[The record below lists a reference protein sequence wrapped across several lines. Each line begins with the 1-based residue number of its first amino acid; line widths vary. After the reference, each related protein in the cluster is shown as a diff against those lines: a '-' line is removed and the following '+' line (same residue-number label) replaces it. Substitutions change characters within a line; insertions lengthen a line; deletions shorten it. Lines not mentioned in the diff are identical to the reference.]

1 MLDHYFLFFFKKAIN
16 YFIIL
21 DFYEMVTSFKTAPP
35 ECECF
40 RRGWK
45 LSRQFRVIPQMMTAY
60 YRILPATS
68 FHGPAN
74 FIVTDANLTYPYKK
88 QQLNCELKKTL
99 VTTHL
104 LGKLIN

>member
-1 MLDHYFLFFFKKAIN
+1 
-16 YFIIL
+16 
-21 DFYEMVTSFKTAPP
+21 MVTSFKTAPP

-40 RRGWK
+40 CRGWK
-45 LSRQFRVIPQMMTAY
+45 LSLQFQVIPQMMTAY

-88 QQLNCELKKTL
+88 AAAELRTEKNISYYPPF
-99 VTTHL
+99 
-104 LGKLIN
+104 G